1 VPKALTTAMLVFAV
15 TLAVAAT
22 AFAEGEPTRAE
33 YVTSVDPICKKNVD
47 SNKKLLKP
55 VRKEVKN
62 DQLKPAATAFEKVS
76 KNFGRTITTIEAV
89 PRPLEDA
96 PRLEKWFKFLK
107 IVQTNLSK
115 VGKALREGNK
125 VKATHE
131 QIRAERSSNAA
142 NNVSFVF
149 GFSYC
154 ALKPS
159 QFQ

>member
-1 VPKALTTAMLVFAV
+1 MPKVLVTAMLVFAAS
-15 TLAVAAT
+15 LAVAAA

-33 YVTSVDPICKKNVD
+33 YVTTVDPICKKNID
-47 SNKKLLKP
+47 SNKTILKP
-55 VRKEVKN
+55 VRKQVKN
-62 DQLKPAATAFEKVS
+62 DQLKPAAKAFEKVS
-76 KNFGRTITTIEAV
+76 KNFGKTILAIEAV
-89 PRPLEDA
+89 PRPVEDSA
-96 PRLEKWFKFLK
+96 RLEKWFKFLK
-107 IVQTNLSK
+107 IVQMNLGK